1 VCPIQAF
8 VIPAFETQ
16 RYKLT
21 FPTSKDELLA
31 MLDDGTL
38 FTFRLVL
45 VNSGVRVHSI
55 LLMQLCAWMLIQI
68 NCCRQNHCDA
78 RFKVEMNKYS

>member
-1 VCPIQAF
+1 MMIEINISLFLLGVKHRCLCLIQAF

-21 FPTSKDELLA
+21 FPMSKDELLA

-38 FTFRLVL
+38 FTFRLV
-45 VNSGVRVHSI
+45 VFHSK
-55 LLMQLCAWMLIQI
+55 L
-68 NCCRQNHCDA
+68 
-78 RFKVEMNKYS
+78 KVVL